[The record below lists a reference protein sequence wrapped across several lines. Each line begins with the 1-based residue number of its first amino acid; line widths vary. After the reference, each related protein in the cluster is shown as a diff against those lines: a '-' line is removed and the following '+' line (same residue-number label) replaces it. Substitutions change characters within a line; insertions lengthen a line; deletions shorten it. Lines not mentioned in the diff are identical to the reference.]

1 MHVSHASSLAVS
13 LLTKD
18 YGSLGSAPSG
28 TSGQSGALLAP
39 PITLCDDCQHDKLA
53 TAFGHYVKKR
63 GFPKATSRSALA
75 FSVATSPAS
84 KTATRFRRSRRW
96 RKWPAHLRSP
106 SINSSTKA
114 RNRLSCPISRNARL
128 GTRPHGAAPAKT
140 PVFWP
145 SSAGCWVA
153 WTKAS
158 ESCCCTWRRKWLA
171 GRRDQ
176 AYLSGGGSPL
186 ARLVR
191 DFFLPKRKTG
201 DETAWGSS
209 RKRAS
214 LPELPHA
221 VSSPVLRFG
230 RLGSSGGSSPS

>member
-106 SINSSTKA
+106 SINSSTRA
-114 RNRLSCPISRNARL
+114 RNRLSCPISRNASLRTRL
-128 GTRPHGAAPAKT
+128 PGAAPAKT
-140 PVFWP
+140 PVFWS

-153 WTKAS
+153 WTKATDG
-158 ESCCCTWRRKWLA
+158 CCSTSLKRWLIGRDDQGLSLGSWLRVNLSRRKP
-171 GRRDQ
+171 
-176 AYLSGGGSPL
+176 LSWALPLPVARSNLMHRGGHWRACSP
-186 ARLVR
+186 
-191 DFFLPKRKTG
+191 
-201 DETAWGSS
+201 
-209 RKRAS
+209 
-214 LPELPHA
+214 
-221 VSSPVLRFG
+221 
-230 RLGSSGGSSPS
+230 PSWPRI

>member
-63 GFPKATSRSALA
+63 SFLKATSRSALA

-96 RKWPAHLRSP
+96 RKWPAHLRSL
-106 SINSSTKA
+106 SINSSTRA

-128 GTRPHGAAPAKT
+128 GTKLPGAAPAKT

-145 SSAGCWVA
+145 SSADCR
-153 WTKAS
+153 S
-158 ESCCCTWRRKWLA
+158 EEHTSEL
-171 GRRDQ
+171 Q
-176 AYLSGGGSPL
+176 SPCNL
-186 ARLVR
+186 VCRLLLEKKKKCHKYARVHLQ
-191 DFFLPKRKTG
+191 LP
-201 DETAWGSS
+201 
-209 RKRAS
+209 
-214 LPELPHA
+214 
-221 VSSPVLRFG
+221 
-230 RLGSSGGSSPS
+230 

>member
-53 TAFGHYVKKR
+53 TAFGHYAKKR
-63 GFPKATSRSALA
+63 SFLKATSRSALA
-75 FSVATSPAS
+75 FSVVTSPAS

-96 RKWPAHLRSP
+96 RKWPVHLRSR
-106 SINSSTKA
+106 SINSSTTA

-128 GTRPHGAAPAKT
+128 RTGLTGAARAKA

-153 WTKAS
+153 WTKAT
-158 ESCCCTWRRKWLA
+158 ESCCCTWLRRWLA
-171 GRRDQ
+171 GGRDQ
-176 AYLSGGGSPL
+176 IYLPGG
-186 ARLVR
+186 
-191 DFFLPKRKTG
+191 D
-201 DETAWGSS
+201 
-209 RKRAS
+209 
-214 LPELPHA
+214 
-221 VSSPVLRFG
+221 SPVTWGVSAPRG
-230 RLGSSGGSSPS
+230 RHTRAAQQRLLSSALLPNSA